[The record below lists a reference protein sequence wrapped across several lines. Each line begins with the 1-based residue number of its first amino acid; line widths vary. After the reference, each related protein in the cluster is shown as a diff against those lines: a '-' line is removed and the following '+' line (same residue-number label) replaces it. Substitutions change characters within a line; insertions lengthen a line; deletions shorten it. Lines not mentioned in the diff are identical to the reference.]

1 MAVPKIGIDVVD
13 KIIPSNNHQNIPII
27 NRPNPCYGC
36 QVTAYQLKHLIQL
49 PRYYLY
55 EAGTKTPI
63 DGYNISDYFPEGGG
77 GGGGVTPQQVQSM
90 IDSSLEPVDERLD
103 KIEEELSEIQDL
115 KEILEYKKNEE
126 YVSGRVVY
134 ITPGQL
140 YQVTH
145 TFTSNNDPS
154 LTLDESLQADIT
166 AGNLEPVTD
175 SEVSDIETRV
185 SSIEDWQSGVNADIA
200 DLKVAVVE
208 AEEMSYFSSID
219 DFPAEG
225 KPNITYVDKST
236 GKTYMWN
243 GEDYELMDTNN
254 IIDGSIFNSIL

>member
-1 MAVPKIGIDVVD
+1 MADTLTINVRDIRYSDKVHVRIPVIGQTNPCFGYDATEDQVRQLIF
-13 KIIPSNNHQNIPII
+13 IPNYEIMDATTGVII
-27 NRPNPCYGC
+27 N
-36 QVTAYQLKHLIQL
+36 
-49 PRYYLY
+49 
-55 EAGTKTPI
+55 
-63 DGYNISDYFPEGGG
+63 GYNIDDYFPGGG
-77 GGGGVTPQQVQSM
+77 GGGGITPSQVQDM
-90 IDSSLEPVDERLD
+90 IDSSLVPVNERLD

-175 SEVSDIETRV
+175 SEVADIETRV
-185 SSIEDWQSGVNADIA
+185 SNIEDWQSGVNTDIA

-225 KPNITYVDKST
+225 KPNITYVDKTT
-236 GKTYMWN
+236 GKTYIWN

>member
-1 MAVPKIGIDVVD
+1 MATTVNIDVFD
-13 KIIPSNNHQNIPII
+13 LTHNEHPIAIIGQ
-27 NRPNPCYGC
+27 PNPCYNYPATSRETR
-36 QVTAYQLKHLIQL
+36 QLIQIADYNVFL
-49 PRYYLY
+49 
-55 EAGTKTPI
+55 AGTKILI
-63 DGYNISDYFPEGGG
+63 DGYNINEYFPESGG

-175 SEVSDIETRV
+175 SEVADIETRV
-185 SSIEDWQSGVNADIA
+185 SNIEDWQSGVNTDIA

-225 KPNITYVDKST
+225 KPNITYVDKTT

>member
-1 MAVPKIGIDVVD
+1 MADTIALDIVSRTTNP
-13 KIIPSNNHQNIPII
+13 HRWIPII
-27 NRPNPCYGC
+27 NEMSPVENYSVIESEAR
-36 QVTAYQLKHLIQL
+36 QLLQIADLWITVSGTGVHLN
-49 PRYYLY
+49 
-55 EAGTKTPI
+55 
-63 DGYNISDYFPEGGG
+63 GYNINQYFPSGGG

-175 SEVSDIETRV
+175 SEVADIETRV
-185 SSIEDWQSGVNADIA
+185 SNIEDWQSGVNTDIA

-225 KPNITYVDKST
+225 KPNITYVDKTT
-236 GKTYMWN
+236 GKTYIWN

>member
-1 MAVPKIGIDVVD
+1 MADTLTINVRDIRYSDKVHVRIPVIGQTNPCFGYDATEDQVRQLIF
-13 KIIPSNNHQNIPII
+13 IPNYEIMDATTGVII
-27 NRPNPCYGC
+27 N
-36 QVTAYQLKHLIQL
+36 
-49 PRYYLY
+49 
-55 EAGTKTPI
+55 
-63 DGYNISDYFPEGGG
+63 GYNIDDYFPGGG
-77 GGGGVTPQQVQSM
+77 GGGGITPSQVQDM
-90 IDSSLEPVDERLD
+90 IDSSLVPVNKRLD

-175 SEVSDIETRV
+175 SEVADIETRV
-185 SSIEDWQSGVNADIA
+185 SNIEDWQSGVNTDIA

-225 KPNITYVDKST
+225 KPNITYVDKTT
-236 GKTYMWN
+236 GKTYIWN